1 MYTAG
6 AAYAGGLENER
17 GMIKKGLVADLVILE
32 GNLDHGNMPVVTET
46 WKAGKKVY
54 SKSIM

>member
-1 MYTAG
+1 MYTVG

-17 GMIKKGLVADLVILE
+17 GMLKKGLVADLVILE
-32 GNLDHGNMPVVTET
+32 GDLCSENPPVVAET

-54 SKSIM
+54 